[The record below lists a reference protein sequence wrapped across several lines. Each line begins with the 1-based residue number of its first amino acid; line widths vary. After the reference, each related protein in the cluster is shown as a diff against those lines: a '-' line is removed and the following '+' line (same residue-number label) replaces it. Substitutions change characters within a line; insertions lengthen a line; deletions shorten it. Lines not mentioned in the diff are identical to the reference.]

1 MVRLI
6 VEKKPRKKKR
16 KVTKKRREF
25 SKIIFICIAILAFGV
40 AVTSV
45 AATFILQD
53 TTPLTYLIPAVF
65 AELATGT
72 AFYYLKAKKENEI
85 KLRLLYGKQIMD
97 DVADVESVAV
107 VGNENPEEIQE
118 ESEK

>member
-6 VEKKPRKKKR
+6 VEKRKKKKR
-16 KVTKKRREF
+16 KATRKQREF
-25 SKIIFICIAILAFGV
+25 SKIIFVCIAVLAFSV

-53 TTPLTYLIPAVF
+53 TTPLSYLIPAVF

-72 AFYYLKAKKENEI
+72 AFYYMKAKKENEI

-107 VGNENPEEIQE
+107 AGNENPEEIQE

>member
-16 KVTKKRREF
+16 KATKKQREF

-72 AFYYLKAKKENEI
+72 AFYYMKAKKENEI
-85 KLRLLYGKQIMD
+85 KLRLLYGKQIME
-97 DVADVESVAV
+97 DVAGIENMTTTEND
-107 VGNENPEEIQE
+107 NPEEAQE
-118 ESEK
+118 EREK